1 MLTNELKLQYPVYDF
16 NKHEILP
23 AGVVLTDKILNG
35 LKKSNKVSFENRVM
49 KLMDFG
55 SLNKDIREFISQPP
69 YDTIFSDSNKIEDIL
84 EVMGRVQMVYPV
96 LEAMEYF
103 KENDF
108 YTYRH
113 MLLVFAVSVL
123 LSQELLNNSQDL
135 TAGAMASPAHDFGK
149 ISIPMEILKK
159 KTSLTESERKWIEHH
174 TIAGYVL
181 LQYFMRDFGELPSRI
196 ARDHHE
202 RLNGTGYPQGIHLKN
217 PLVEIVVVTD
227 IYDALISPRPYRPES
242 YDNRTALEEICAK
255 AERGEIRWDVVKAL
269 ISVNRKGR
277 PHYSQCSISSEK
289 RGVPPSHNVY
299 GTTIP
304 DSFSGES

>member
-1 MLTNELKLQYPVYDF
+1 MLTNEYKLLYPVYNYDR
-16 NKHEILP
+16 HEILP
-23 AGVVLTDKILNG
+23 AGVILTEKILNG
-35 LKKSNKVSFENRVM
+35 LKKSNKVVFDNRLM

-69 YDTIFSDSNKIEDIL
+69 YDTIFSDTKKIEDIL
-84 EVMGRVQMVYPV
+84 AVMGRVQMVYPV
-96 LEAMEYF
+96 LESMEYF
-103 KENDF
+103 KEKDF

-149 ISIPMEILKK
+149 ISIPMDILKK
-159 KTSLTESERKWIEHH
+159 KTSLTESERRWIEHH
-174 TIAGYVL
+174 TIAGYIL

-202 RLNGTGYPQGIHLKN
+202 RLNGKGYPQGIHLKN

-269 ISVNRKGR
+269 ISVNRKNR
-277 PHYSQCSISSEK
+277 PHYSQCSISNEK

-304 DSFSGES
+304 DSISGQS